1 MYKRQDGII
10 DRLWRGGIHVVLAMP
25 SGARPVWMAKKYSE
39 VLRVNDR
46 MQRMLYGE
54 RHNHCLTSP
63 VYREFVRMC

>member
-1 MYKRQDGII
+1 
-10 DRLWRGGIHVVLAMP
+10 VVLAMP
-25 SGARPVWMAKKYSE
+25 SGARPVWIAKKYPE